1 MLTLLKI
8 RNIALIDSLE
18 VEFGPGLNLLTG
30 ETGSGKSIIVD
41 SLGALTGERISSGDL
56 IKEGEQSA
64 TIEGLFSLNELK
76 DLMPIFDESGIA
88 VEDDELIVRRELS
101 LAGKNRV
108 FVNNQLV
115 TQGFLKRIGAF
126 LVDIHGQGEQASLF
140 DPATH
145 LEMLDAF
152 AGVSGERASTA
163 EAYRQ
168 WSATRQE
175 LAALRQDESDKLQL
189 LDILRFQVNEIGRAA
204 LKNGEDAE
212 LEEEKRR
219 LNNVEK
225 LSALSDEAYN
235 LLYEQDE
242 STVATLDK
250 AARKVEELAEYD
262 GRFADYREALD
273 SARAAIEDLAVTARD
288 FRDHLEFSP
297 ARLEEIESRLAEIA
311 RLTRKYGGTIETA
324 LAHLAESEKRLENI
338 ETAEFREQ
346 ELERKLASEREV
358 YLKAATAL
366 HDKRVA
372 AAAKFEKEVE
382 GNLKAVALE
391 KARFEVRISSPPVL
405 GGVAAASAD
414 GVVLESAITQD
425 SAMTNPQ
432 STIRGPQ
439 SEDDRRLTATGFDR
453 IEFYFSANPGESP
466 KPLSKVASG
475 GEASRLMLILK
486 TTSRSIE
493 LDRAAVFD
501 EIDAG
506 IGGRVAEAVGLK
518 LKQLARTQQVLCVTH
533 QAQVASLA
541 DRHYVVEKNMTKSS
555 TTIGIRELAGDER
568 VEEIARMLAGEKI
581 TDSARK
587 HASEMIG
594 SAVKFTAETERR
606 RETGKG
612 ARG

>member
-41 SLGALTGERISSGDL
+41 SLGALTGERVSSGDL

-64 TIEGLFSLNELK
+64 TIEGLFSLSELK

-108 FVNNQLV
+108 FVNNHLV

-152 AGVSGERASTA
+152 AGVSDERTSTA

-168 WSATRQE
+168 WSATRKE
-175 LAALRQDESDKLQL
+175 LAELRQDESDKLQL
-189 LDILRFQVNEIGRAA
+189 LDILKFQVNEIGRAA
-204 LKNGEDAE
+204 LKTGEDAE

-225 LSALSDEAYN
+225 LSALSDDAYN

-250 AARKVEELAEYD
+250 AARKVDELAEYD

-273 SARAAIEDLAVTARD
+273 SARAAIDDLAATARD

-338 ETAEFREQ
+338 ETAEFREK
-346 ELERKLASEREV
+346 ELEKKLAAERAV
-358 YLKAATAL
+358 YVNAAKAL

-372 AAAKFEKEVE
+372 AGAKFEKEVE
-382 GNLKAVALE
+382 TNLKTVALE
-391 KARFEVRISSPPVL
+391 KARFEVQISSAPVL
-405 GGVAAASAD
+405 GGVV
-414 GVVLESAITQD
+414 GVVSDPVATAITQD
-425 SAMTNPQ
+425 SAVTNPQ
-432 STIRGPQ
+432 SAIRGPQ
-439 SEDDRRLTATGFDR
+439 SEEDRHFSATGFDR

-486 TTSRSIE
+486 TTSRSS
-493 LDRAAVFD
+493 DVDKSAVFD

-518 LKQLARTQQVLCVTH
+518 LKQLARSQQVLCVTH
-533 QAQVASLA
+533 QAQIASLA
-541 DRHYVVEKNMTKSS
+541 DRHFVVEKNMTKSS
-555 TTIGIRELAGDER
+555 TTIGIRELTGDEC
-568 VEEIARMLAGEKI
+568 VDEVARMLAGETI

-587 HASEMIG
+587 HAAEMIG
-594 SAVKFTAETERR
+594 SARTLTAETQRR
-606 RETGKG
+606 KETGKG

>member
-8 RNIALIDSLE
+8 KNIALIDSLE

-41 SLGALTGERISSGDL
+41 SLGALTGERVSSGDL

-64 TIEGLFSLNELK
+64 TIEGLFSLNELM
-76 DLMPIFDESGIA
+76 DLMPIFDESGIEPEA
-88 VEDDELIVRRELS
+88 GELIVRRELS

-152 AGVSGERASTA
+152 AVVAAERASTA

-168 WSATRQE
+168 WSATRRE
-175 LAALRQDESDKLQL
+175 LDALRRDESDKLQL
-189 LDILRFQVNEIGRAA
+189 LDILKFQVDEIRRAS

-212 LEEEKRR
+212 LEDEKRR

-225 LSALSDEAYN
+225 LSALSDDAYN

-250 AARKVEELAEYD
+250 AARKVEELAAYD
-262 GRFADYREALD
+262 ARFADYRESLD

-311 RLTRKYGGTIETA
+311 RLTRKYGGSIETV

-338 ETAEFREQ
+338 ETAEFREK
-346 ELERKLASEREV
+346 ELEKQISVEREIYV
-358 YLKAATAL
+358 KAATAL
-366 HDKRVA
+366 HDKRA
-372 AAAKFEKEVE
+372 AAATKFEKEVE
-382 GNLKAVALE
+382 ANLRAVALE
-391 KARFEVRISSPPVL
+391 KARFEVRVGSKHESEP
-405 GGVAAASAD
+405 
-414 GVVLESAITQD
+414 GVVQGPREGIPSGVQD
-425 SAMTNPQ
+425 ATGALDVPAEKPFEGGTRNFS
-432 STIRGPQ
+432 
-439 SEDDRRLTATGFDR
+439 ATGFDH

-486 TTSRSIE
+486 TTSRSS
-493 LDRAAVFD
+493 DGDKAAVFD

-541 DRHYVVEKNMTKSS
+541 DRHFVVEKNMTKSS
-555 TTIGIRELAGDER
+555 TTIGIRELTGDER
-568 VEEIARMLAGEKI
+568 IEEIARMLAGEKI

-587 HASEMIG
+587 HAAEMIG
-594 SAVKFTAETERR
+594 SAVKFTAETQRR